1 MSEEDKD
8 DEEDVNGKE
17 DEEDGDVNGKENEED
32 GDLNGKENEEE
43 PANMEDD
50 GVFNEK
56 GNEEEACEEEARD
69 MEEDGTAQDDEIPS
83 TEGVELA
90 GEEVSKKNKRGPTK
104 LRRVAENPN
113 DKIMVTFNDIGE
125 HVGPGSVTLSSF
137 LGPLVREHVPVT
149 LADWR
154 KLDAA
159 TKATMWEGIQGRFNL
174 QEEWQKAVIFK
185 QLGNVWRAGKSRLVS
200 QVRVAKTAAERI
212 ALKPSNIPSLQLWNT
227 WVKSKTTKS
236 FTETSNKYK
245 AMRRNQI
252 PHTTS
257 RKGMLRLADDM
268 KKKSKDPSKV
278 SRPKVW
284 IAGHTHAD
292 GRPVKPQ
299 FAETI
304 EQIQSL
310 DSRMDST
317 SAADNI
323 REDAVS
329 KVLGKDKPGRVRGF
343 GRGITANKLAYLQF
357 RDAKIAE
364 MKSEIEELK
373 GMVRELAEKKKS
385 NVDAETSESSGGF
398 KEGVRVQILDW
409 IESEDVVVGEG
420 EFCSAE
426 PNYKIGRIPIGPNVV
441 AIVVKYALSAPASLW
456 RPTTD
461 VLTLDEAVGYK
472 ISWPMDKVI
481 LDKDPNCSEDL
492 SMQGKEGEYRRCK
505 IYDWTNDGDEVIA
518 EGLVCSS
525 KSKDM
530 VNNIPLGP
538 NAVSVEVVKVFNDQ
552 AYLWRP
558 TADMFLIGDAL
569 SEKIAWPVL
578 KVEVMPTPAT
588 EVTPTKCAG
597 KKIASP
603 SKPAKKKAV
612 SPGSTSSTRSPKQKC
627 TLLDCNNSGRKVA
640 EGRVALT
647 DPNEL
652 CHFVPLGP
660 NASKVWI
667 DVAKIGDAKVWR
679 PNSEIEYI
687 SDAMGS
693 VVAWPN
699 DKIKFVQ
706 NCRLKHFSSWFSSAM
721 YF

>member
-1 MSEEDKD
+1 
-8 DEEDVNGKE
+8 
-17 DEEDGDVNGKENEED
+17 
-32 GDLNGKENEEE
+32 
-43 PANMEDD
+43 
-50 GVFNEK
+50 
-56 GNEEEACEEEARD
+56 
-69 MEEDGTAQDDEIPS
+69 
-83 TEGVELA
+83 
-90 GEEVSKKNKRGPTK
+90 
-104 LRRVAENPN
+104 
-113 DKIMVTFNDIGE
+113 
-125 HVGPGSVTLSSF
+125 
-137 LGPLVREHVPVT
+137 
-149 LADWR
+149 
-154 KLDAA
+154 
-159 TKATMWEGIQGRFNL
+159 
-174 QEEWQKAVIFK
+174 
-185 QLGNVWRAGKSRLVS
+185 
-200 QVRVAKTAAERI
+200 
-212 ALKPSNIPSLQLWNT
+212 
-227 WVKSKTTKS
+227 
-236 FTETSNKYK
+236 
-245 AMRRNQI
+245 
-252 PHTTS
+252 
-257 RKGMLRLADDM
+257 
-268 KKKSKDPSKV
+268 
-278 SRPKVW
+278 
-284 IAGHTHAD
+284 
-292 GRPVKPQ
+292 
-299 FAETI
+299 
-304 EQIQSL
+304 
-310 DSRMDST
+310 MDST

-426 PNYKIGRIPIGPNVV
+426 PKYKIGRIPIGPNAV
-441 AIVVKYALSAPASLW
+441 AIVVKYALSASASLW

-492 SMQGKEGEYRRCK
+492 SMQSKEGEYRRCK
-505 IYDWTNDGDEVIA
+505 IYDWTNDEDEVIA

-640 EGRVALT
+640 EGRVAST

-699 DKIKFVQ
+699 DKIKFV
-706 NCRLKHFSSWFSSAM
+706 
-721 YF
+721 